1 MSKHYT
7 SEDQIQLQAEALM
20 DALDHKYLKTAMTKM
35 EYDLRVEEINKWEKA
50 RLKELK
56 QYAS

>member
-1 MSKHYT
+1 MSKNYA
-7 SEDQIQLQAEALM
+7 SEYQIQIQAERLM
-20 DALDHKYLKTAMTKM
+20 DALDHKYLNTAMTEM

-56 QYAS
+56 QYA

>member
-1 MSKHYT
+1 MSKHYAT
-7 SEDQIQLQAEALM
+7 EYQIQLQAEALM
-20 DALDHKYLKTAMTKM
+20 DALDHKYLNTAMTDW

-56 QYAS
+56 QYV